1 MLSGLK
7 YNVVR
12 NAAIIRLTQMNE
24 SIEDIVNSYTK
35 LDESQK
41 EMLTAELTA
50 RKEALEQDEEQR
62 DSE

>member
-50 RKEALEQDEEQR
+50 RKEALEENKAQP

>member
-50 RKEALEQDEEQR
+50 RKEALEEEKAQQ

>member
-41 EMLTAELTA
+41 EMLSAYLTA
-50 RKEALEQDEEQR
+50 RKEALEQEKPNIE
-62 DSE
+62 SE

>member
-24 SIEDIVNSYTK
+24 SVEDIVNSYTK
-35 LDESQK
+35 LEESQK

-50 RKEALEQDEEQR
+50 RKEVLEEEKAQQ

>member
-41 EMLTAELTA
+41 EMLSAYLTA
-50 RKEALEQDEEQR
+50 RKEALEEEKAHQ